1 MSSSDFNSQFLRFT
15 TKNIFVNYNIKEI
28 LSRVLLPA
36 VERFVE
42 KFSVNNL
49 RTMFEQQYWAV
60 WGQFVWDVDKDDV
73 FKDVTI
79 TNSSLVSVSHT
90 TDDLVFEWDPIMP
103 LDVDSGIELP
113 QLELTNNF
121 TGDCTTAY
129 STGDT
134 RIRWEREGI
143 FCEKLGVNFI
153 EWRGF

>member
-1 MSSSDFNSQFLRFT
+1 MYK
-15 TKNIFVNYNIKEI
+15 KNLFVNYNIKEI

-42 KFSVNNL
+42 KFSVNSL

-60 WGQFVWDVDKDDV
+60 WGQIVWDVDMCLRMPL
-73 FKDVTI
+73 

-134 RIRWEREGI
+134 RIRREG
-143 FCEKLGVNFI
+143 EKNILWETWSKLYWMEGI
-153 EWRGF
+153 LR

>member
-1 MSSSDFNSQFLRFT
+1 MSS
-15 TKNIFVNYNIKEI
+15 NIELFEDK
-28 LSRVLLPA
+28 LFGMLT
-36 VERFVE
+36 
-42 KFSVNNL
+42 
-49 RTMFEQQYWAV
+49 RTMCLRMPL
-60 WGQFVWDVDKDDV
+60 
-73 FKDVTI
+73 

-134 RIRWEREGI
+134 RIRREREGI